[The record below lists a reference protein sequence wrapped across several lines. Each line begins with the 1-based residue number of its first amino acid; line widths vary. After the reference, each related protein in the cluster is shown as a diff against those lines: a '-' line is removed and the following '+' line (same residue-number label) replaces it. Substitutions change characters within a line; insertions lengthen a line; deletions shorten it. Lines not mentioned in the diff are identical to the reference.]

1 MSKMGKKT
9 CMILTLGVFNYIE
22 KLLEPMNIM
31 LHWFIFRKCLRRI
44 RNLYNFC
51 RNEIYMSVIKK
62 EKERHDKIKLLERI
76 KLNTTEVSVSKALS
90 DSEISFDEFL
100 YVSNVLKEHNVIKQ
114 PIKYP
119 NSNKLDNI

>member
-9 CMILTLGVFNYIE
+9 CMILTLGVFNYIK

-31 LHWFIFRKCLRRI
+31 LHWLIFRKCLRRI

-51 RNEIYMSVIKK
+51 RNEIYKSVIKNK
-62 EKERHDKIKLLERI
+62 KERHDKIKLLERI
-76 KLNTTEVSVSKALS
+76 KLNTIEVSVSKALS
-90 DSEISFDEFL
+90 DSEISFL

>member
-51 RNEIYMSVIKK
+51 RNEIYMLVIKK

-90 DSEISFDEFL
+90 DSEMSFDEFL

>member
-31 LHWFIFRKCLRRI
+31 LHWFIFSKCLRRI

-76 KLNTTEVSVSKALS
+76 KLNTIEVSVSKALS

>member
-1 MSKMGKKT
+1 MGKKT

-31 LHWFIFRKCLRRI
+31 LHWLIFRKCLRRI

-51 RNEIYMSVIKK
+51 RNEIYKSVIKNK
-62 EKERHDKIKLLERI
+62 KERHDKIKLLERI
-76 KLNTTEVSVSKALS
+76 KLNTIEVSVSKALS
-90 DSEISFDEFL
+90 DSEISFL

>member
-31 LHWFIFRKCLRRI
+31 LHWLIFRKCLRRI

-51 RNEIYMSVIKK
+51 RNEIYKSVIKNK
-62 EKERHDKIKLLERI
+62 KERHDKIKLLERI
-76 KLNTTEVSVSKALS
+76 KLNTIEVSVSKALS
-90 DSEISFDEFL
+90 DSEISFL

>member
-1 MSKMGKKT
+1 MGKKT

-51 RNEIYMSVIKK
+51 RNEIYMLVIKK

>member
-31 LHWFIFRKCLRRI
+31 LHWLIFRKCLRRI

-51 RNEIYMSVIKK
+51 RNEIYKSVIKNK
-62 EKERHDKIKLLERI
+62 KERHDKIKLLERI
-76 KLNTTEVSVSKALS
+76 KLNTIDVSVSKALS
-90 DSEISFDEFL
+90 DSEISFL